1 MLVFPWESV
10 FLNSGFKAMKGVV
23 ILSVFALLAAGCS
36 DTRLPFIEPP
46 APDDWVVKYTTPEA
60 FCVGVYNQP
69 SPGLIGR
76 TLNTWTIH
84 PARINF
90 AQQRVE
96 RLAGDNW
103 VTVPQETLVPDGDDE
118 IREMLRIYK
127 ASTP

>member
-1 MLVFPWESV
+1 
-10 FLNSGFKAMKGVV
+10 MKGVV
-23 ILSVFALLAAGCS
+23 IMGVFVLLATGCS
-36 DTRLPFIEPP
+36 DTRRPFIEPP
-46 APDDWVVKYTTPEA
+46 APDDWALKYTTPEA

-76 TLNTWTIH
+76 TLNTWTIY

-96 RLAGDNW
+96 RLDGDNW
-103 VTVPQETLVPDGDDE
+103 VPVPQETLVPDGDDE

-127 ASTP
+127 ASTPYTTATTPQGLDGR